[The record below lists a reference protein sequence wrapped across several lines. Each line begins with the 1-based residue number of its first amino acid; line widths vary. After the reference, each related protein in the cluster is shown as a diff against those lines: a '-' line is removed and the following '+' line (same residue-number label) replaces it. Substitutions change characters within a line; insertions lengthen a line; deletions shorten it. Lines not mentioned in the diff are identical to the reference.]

1 MGAHHHVVADRQ
13 TEPGSLS
20 RRLCREKGLPC
31 PASPPECR
39 RRCRGCGS
47 RLRLPS
53 SLVLTC
59 NSGENAGVDCVLAV
73 RQCSSQTH
81 PTPGDA
87 RNPTFPSLITL
98 ASAQT
103 CPTAATPSR
112 LGTSCIEAV
121 QGVPKKAPRRVSRRG
136 IHPGSP
142 SVPGTSA
149 GRHRD
154 RQEAP
159 QAAPL
164 PLVRAGRKI
173 VQPRECAR
181 GQRHRAPCA
190 GTLLHVARL
199 SFRDGV
205 EAGRDFALNVGRRDP
220 GAEEGDR
227 ADRDEPDQQVSKDQ
241 LTGTEPNAAMTAAA
255 RRGVARRGARCCG
268 DAGGHEADFRHALR
282 GCIRSDRSYYMS
294 AAPAPSSVTQPST
307 GPVSISPISCPAAL
321 LHRRRQANI

>member
-81 PTPGDA
+81 PTPGHA

-103 CPTAATPSR
+103 CPIAATPSR

-121 QGVPKKAPRRVSRRG
+121 QGVPKKKHRAVYRDEEYILVA
-136 IHPGSP
+136 HPF
-142 SVPGTSA
+142 
-149 GRHRD
+149 R
-154 RQEAP
+154 
-159 QAAPL
+159 
-164 PLVRAGRKI
+164 VRAQEGIEIGKKRLRPHRCRWF
-173 VQPRECAR
+173 VQGEKSFNHGSAREGSDIA
-181 GQRHRAPCA
+181 
-190 GTLLHVARL
+190 LHAQEHSSML
-199 SFRDGV
+199 RDCRS
-205 EAGRDFALNVGRRDP
+205 A
-220 GAEEGDR
+220 
-227 ADRDEPDQQVSKDQ
+227 
-241 LTGTEPNAAMTAAA
+241 TAS
-255 RRGVARRGARCCG
+255 R
-268 DAGGHEADFRHALR
+268 
-282 GCIRSDRSYYMS
+282 
-294 AAPAPSSVTQPST
+294 PAVTS
-307 GPVSISPISCPAAL
+307 L
-321 LHRRRQANI
+321 